1 MHKRIL
7 PTIVLACLLSLSS
20 TILQAQLSSDGKN
33 KGAYNAFRAAEK
45 KFYKG
50 NFKGGE
56 ASFERAARRY
66 ENNGESN
73 GYIAAKAMEALILL
87 NKDRPKDAFQAF
99 KKAEELY
106 NAQGQH
112 NQATR
117 AYLRLC
123 LGKYHLYYNENKEA
137 STFLKEAYTV
147 SNKNPEY
154 FSPIFE
160 MQLQQTLGELYLR
173 EGDEKTAL
181 EFFDELLQTSKKI
194 PEEEQ
199 NKELLRKQREKA
211 ADLSEKV
218 LNPKEAAERYA
229 SLLKDAEEEIKG
241 ELNFKTGRSLY
252 KYTEYESA
260 YDHLTE
266 ALTQDLTEAQRAETK
281 AMLATI
287 AMSIKDYDD
296 ALVQNGTA
304 LALQLKI
311 GSDPQTLYNSFVKQG
326 NIYKE
331 LETNGNST
339 YWYKKTVNPLESNW
353 QLSGELNKYQL
364 EQIEY
369 KESVAKEENFNLAL
383 LSYERA
389 ERLVKK
395 LNKTEQKPALVEV
408 YMAKGSLYFSARA
421 TEQAAIYYDK
431 ALEIM
436 SEIYP
441 EKHPLVAEAA
451 RFQCEI
457 AVKNGQLKLAL
468 EWINRSINA
477 ATTDKARSVTGE
489 NFPIADQA
497 EYPYELLYSTAIKS
511 SVLYLIYQ
519 KQGAATQAQ
528 LEHSLKGS
536 DLAFSML
543 VKLRASYRTE
553 GAKYELPALSQLIS
567 YQAIQTTSVLHDLMP
582 DKRHLHRLFKYIE
595 NSKSALLLEAV
606 QQLRAKAVAN
616 VPASVVEKES
626 TLKTEIAYL
635 SGEIYYEARKGQNMD
650 KIRLQALKN
659 ALKEAKKAYP
669 EYLTFLEQNYP
680 DYYAMKYAQQPVPC
694 QDLQARMSEE
704 DIVVNYAVVD
714 SLVHLLYVD
723 NNQLIY
729 AKRPIQVRLRSVVAR
744 YISSL
749 KGEEPRDFVRY
760 SNLWYRLL
768 IQPIEDQLDGR
779 ALVVIPDAELNYL
792 PFELIPTTDIAQDFS
807 TGDQDNYNRYKEVPY
822 LLRQMPVAY
831 NYSATLY
838 LEAHEHNYSNV
849 PERFMGFAPDFSK
862 IEEFELGRR
871 QEASRYQDMLLTP
884 LDNAALEIKRIG
896 ELTKG
901 DTYLGAAAT
910 ESQFKQEAASYG
922 VLHFATHGIL
932 NHKYPLY
939 SSLVLLGDEQNDGLL
954 HTYELYNMELNA
966 ELVALSACNTGVG
979 TIKKGEGAMSV
990 ARGFAFAGCPNIAMT
1005 LWPISDQATQVLMEN
1020 FYIYLMQGYPK
1031 AEALRKAKLSFLD
1044 TGEGLICVP
1053 YFWSGLI
1060 LVGTP
1065 APMHSLQTLST
1076 SWGSTLWA
1084 LILGGSIL
1092 LIIIGFIIIKKRA
1105 V

>member
-1 MHKRIL
+1 MSRIN
-7 PTIVLACLLSLSS
+7 LL
-20 TILQAQLSSDGKN
+20 ILLLGWLLFMAANPLYAQLSSNGKN
-33 KGAYNAFRAAEK
+33 KSAYAAFRAAEK

-50 NFKGGE
+50 NFKAGE
-56 ASFERAARRY
+56 SSFERAAKRY
-66 ENNGESN
+66 ENNGEPD

-99 KKAEELY
+99 KRAEELY
-106 NAQGQH
+106 DAQGRH

-123 LGKYHLYYNENKEA
+123 LGKYHLYYDENKEA
-137 STFLKEAYTV
+137 ASFLQEANTIA
-147 SNKNPEY
+147 NKNPEY

-160 MQLQQTLGELYLR
+160 IELQQTLGELYLR
-173 EGDEKTAL
+173 KGENQKAL
-181 EFFDELLQTSKKI
+181 GFFDQLLASTKKL

-199 NKELLRKQREKA
+199 NKDLLRNQRQQA
-211 ADLSEKV
+211 ADLYDRV
-218 LNPKEAAERYA
+218 LSPKEAANRYA
-229 SLLKDAEEEIKG
+229 ALLEEATEEIKG

-266 ALTQDLTEAQRAETK
+266 ALTQNLTDAQRAETK

-296 ALVQNGTA
+296 ALIQNGSA
-304 LALQLKI
+304 LALQLRI
-311 GSDPQTLYNSFVKQG
+311 GSDAQTLYNSFLKQG
-326 NIYKE
+326 TIYKE
-331 LETNGNST
+331 LETNGKSA
-339 YWYKKTVNPLESNW
+339 YWYEQTLIPAEEDW
-353 QLSGELNKYQL
+353 QLSGELNKYEL
-364 EQIEY
+364 EQIEF
-369 KESVAKEENFNLAL
+369 KENAAREENFNLAL

-389 ERLVKK
+389 ERLVKRLK
-395 LNKTEQKPALVEV
+395 KEEQKPALVEV
-408 YMAKGSLYFSARA
+408 FMAKGALYFSAKA
-421 TEQAAIYYDK
+421 TKEASIYYDK
-431 ALEIM
+431 ALGLM
-436 SEIYP
+436 KDIYP

-451 RFQCEI
+451 RYQCEI
-457 AVKNGQLKLAL
+457 AVKNGDLPMAL
-468 EWINRSINA
+468 QWINRSINA
-477 ATTDKARSVTGE
+477 ATIKTARPVVGE
-489 NFPIADQA
+489 SYPLANEG
-497 EYPYELLYSTAIKS
+497 EYPYELLYSTATKS
-511 SVLYLIYQ
+511 SVLYLLYQ
-519 KQGAATQAQ
+519 QEAKATQTQ

-553 GAKYELPALSQLIS
+553 GNKYELPELSQIIS
-567 YQAIQTTSVLHDLMP
+567 YQAIQTTSVLYELMP
-582 DKRHLHRLFKYIE
+582 DQRHLYRLFKYIE

-606 QQLRAKAVAN
+606 QQLRAREIAN
-616 VPASVVEKES
+616 IPASVVEKES

-650 KIRLQALKN
+650 KIRLEALKK
-659 ALKEAKKAYP
+659 ALSKSQKAYP
-669 EYLTFLEQNYP
+669 EYLSFLEDNYP
-680 DYYAMKYAQQPVPC
+680 DYYALKYAQQPVRC
-694 QDLQARMSEE
+694 QDLQKRMSAD

-714 SLVHLLYVD
+714 SSVHLLYID

-729 AKRPIQVRLRSVVAR
+729 AHRPIKVRLKSVVAR
-744 YISSL
+744 YIASL
-749 KGEEPRDFVRY
+749 KGEEPKDFVRY

-779 ALVVIPDAELNYL
+779 AVVVIPDAELNYL
-792 PFELIPTTDIAQDFS
+792 PFELIPTSPISQSFS
-807 TGDQDNYNRYKEVPY
+807 TGNQNNYNLYKEVPY
-822 LLRQMPVAY
+822 LLRQAPVAY

-838 LEAHEHNYSNV
+838 LEAQEHDYSKV
-849 PERFMGFAPDFSK
+849 PEGFMGFAPDFAK
-862 IEEFELGRR
+862 TEQFDLGRR
-871 QEASRYQDMLLTP
+871 QQASRYQDILLTP
-884 LDNAALEIKRIG
+884 LENAALEVERIG
-896 ELTKG
+896 QLTKG
-901 DTYLGAAAT
+901 QIYLGGNAT
-910 ESQFKQEAASYG
+910 ESQFKEQAANYG

-939 SSLVLLGDEQNDGLL
+939 SSLVLLGDEENDGLL

-990 ARGFAFAGCPNIAMT
+990 ARGFAFAGCPNVAMT

-1020 FYIYLMQGYPK
+1020 FYTYLMQGIPK
-1031 AEALRKAKLSFLD
+1031 AEALRRAKLSFLD

-1065 APMHSLQTLST
+1065 GPMNSLQTLST
-1076 SWGSTLWA
+1076 DWGGTLW
-1084 LILGGSIL
+1084 LVVLGASL
-1092 LIIIGFIIIKKRA
+1092 LLLVIGFVVVKKRA
-1105 V
+1105 E